1 MSRFADSQAQEWTP
15 LVEAAWEAWG
25 RAYAPYSHF
34 QVGAALL
41 TRSGRIIRGCN
52 VENASYGG
60 TNCAERTAVFAA
72 AAEGFRPGDLEAL
85 VVVTEA
91 SSLTPPCGF
100 CRQVLAE
107 FQEHLPVLLVNR
119 HDRIQFDLFDLLP
132 HAFTGR
138 NLTGADP
145 S

>member
-1 MSRFADSQAQEWTP
+1 MSFTTP
-15 LVEAAWEAWG
+15 HDPAWDPLLEAAWTAWG

-41 TRSGRIIRGCN
+41 RRDGTIHAGCN

-60 TNCAERTAVFAA
+60 TICAERTAICAA
-72 AAEGFRPGDLEAL
+72 AAQGMRPDEMSAL

-91 SSLTPPCGF
+91 STLTPPCGF
-100 CRQVLAE
+100 CRQVIAE
-107 FQEHLPVLLVNR
+107 FSLDLPILLANR
-119 HDRIQFDLFDLLP
+119 ASRELHTIASLLP

-138 NLTGADP
+138 NLLGP
-145 S
+145 E

>member
-1 MSRFADSQAQEWTP
+1 MPFLQPDDPAWDPLLQQAW
-15 LVEAAWEAWG
+15 VAWE

-41 TRSGRIIRGCN
+41 RRNGSIHIGCN

-60 TNCAERTAVFAA
+60 TICAERTAIGAA
-72 AAEGFRPGDLEAL
+72 AVEGMRPDEMVAL

-91 SSLTPPCGF
+91 PTLTPPCGF
-100 CRQVLAE
+100 CRQVIAE
-107 FQEHLPVLLVNR
+107 FSLDLPILLANR
-119 HDRIQFDLFDLLP
+119 HERALHTISGLLP

-138 NLTGADP
+138 NLQTPD
-145 S
+145 